1 MPVRSAT
8 SPAAHP
14 TRARVRSYRGF
25 FSFLPFLSSFPFFTL
40 RADGD
45 CCGFDGVVLRSGLPF
60 AGVVSPFTSATVRR
74 PVLPPR
80 FLGDD
85 PAAAVGLAKRVA
97 AAERAA
103 GAGAGAGAGAS
114 GA

>member
-25 FSFLPFLSSFPFFTL
+25 FSFLPFLSSFPFLTL

-45 CCGFDGVVLRSGLPF
+45 CCGFDGVVLRSGLPGLRNF
-60 AGVVSPFTSATVRR
+60 ARPAGTSWEGT
-74 PVLPPR
+74 LGPR
-80 FLGDD
+80 ANLEQ
-85 PAAAVGLAKRVA
+85 L
-97 AAERAA
+97 ERD
-103 GAGAGAGAGAS
+103 AGAS
-114 GA
+114 SARANSQRVEEEISCVPW

>member
-45 CCGFDGVVLRSGLPF
+45 CCGFDGVVAPSGSRQWYQSHAEGKGRVSSSGMTRCACAKFARPCGPAQREQTLSERSEEE
-60 AGVVSPFTSATVRR
+60 S
-74 PVLPPR
+74 
-80 FLGDD
+80 
-85 PAAAVGLAKRVA
+85 
-97 AAERAA
+97 
-103 GAGAGAGAGAS
+103 
-114 GA
+114 

>member
-1 MPVRSAT
+1 M
-8 SPAAHP
+8 
-14 TRARVRSYRGF
+14 RSYRGF
-25 FSFLPFLSSFPFFTL
+25 FSFLPFLSSFPFLTL

-80 FLGDD
+80 FFGDD
-85 PAAAVGLAKRVA
+85 PAAAVGLARRVA